1 MVFEAFFKERRLF
14 FGETKLL
21 PTGSTSIFIIA
32 TTTTSGA

>member
-21 PTGSTSIFIIA
+21 PTGSTSIFII
-32 TTTTSGA
+32 TTTTSSVA